1 MPSSRS
7 YRFWSAVAL
16 AAAVW
21 LAALLLGGPASR
33 TDVAIFNALHA
44 GERPELVAAA
54 KILTRLGGW
63 AILVPVGLFAV
74 LYLAFQRRMRA
85 GLLLIMIAGGRLL
98 VEVQKTTLGRPR
110 PFAPE
115 HLVTVKSMSF
125 VSAHAANSMITFLGI
140 ALLLPIPQRWRPLA
154 IVVAVAF
161 SLLIGA
167 SRVALG
173 VHWPTDVL
181 GGWAFGIAWI
191 LICVRLASAREPVTK

>member
-1 MPSSRS
+1 M
-7 YRFWSAVAL
+7 L

-21 LAALLLGGPASR
+21 LAALLLGGPASQ

-44 GERPELVAAA
+44 GERPGLVEAARM
-54 KILTRLGGW
+54 LTRFGGW
-63 AILVPVGLFAV
+63 AILLPIGLVAV
-74 LYLAFQRRMRA
+74 VYLAFQRRMRA

-125 VSAHAANSMITFLGI
+125 VSAHAANSMITYVGI
-140 ALLLPIPQRWRPLA
+140 ALLLPIPQRWRSLA
-154 IVVAVAF
+154 VAVAVAF

-181 GGWAFGIAWI
+181 GGWAFGVAWI
-191 LICVRLASAREPVTK
+191 LICMRLASAREPVTK